1 LNIGEQFANPSSAGS
16 KVQMAKK
23 MRPHFVTCLVIAALA
38 NVSCTTV
45 DTQPLYR
52 PDDST
57 FLNYLGLSAAAFS
70 PSGQYAAVANFNTIW
85 IFKVDSM
92 KMWRHFYAN
101 DRFGTNNTLI
111 FLDENRIASTAKT
124 VLNRNGE
131 LQAAIKIWD
140 ISRATPIVIPLPELD
155 RYAISL
161 DYSESADTLAV
172 GGSNG
177 AVVLLKPD
185 IDGRY
190 LQESLPGLSGS
201 VLALEFSRDGG
212 LLAAGGVHHG
222 VPIWDLKSLS
232 EFGALPAEGGVYDL
246 ELIPGEQTLLVAG
259 RDLKLWNFQS
269 DDDVAELGNPS
280 LAGDYIAIGTMTATY
295 VALTAVVAMAGA
307 FSGEATSMPAPMSID
322 DFRGPGYEFCKR
334 ETAVSPNGN
343 YIVDVHAGKLKEKI
357 RIVDIREDK
366 VVATLNARGGNTCA
380 VAFSP
385 DGSKLLIANNRV
397 ARLYDVDTW
406 DFEDFV
412 LD

>member
-1 LNIGEQFANPSSAGS
+1 
-16 KVQMAKK
+16 

-38 NVSCTTV
+38 NVSCTAI
-45 DTQPLYR
+45 DTEPLYR
-52 PDDST
+52 QDNSGFPA
-57 FLNYLGLSAAAFS
+57 YLGLSAAAFS

-85 IFKVDSM
+85 ILRVDSM
-92 KMWRHFYAN
+92 KTWRHFPAN
-101 DRFGTNNTLI
+101 DRFGTNNTLT

-124 VLNRNGE
+124 VLHESGE
-131 LQAAIKIWD
+131 LQAAIRIWD
-140 ISRATPIVIPLPELD
+140 ISRSTPFVIPLPELD

-161 DYSESADTLAV
+161 VYSESADTLAV

-190 LQESLPGLSGS
+190 LQEALPGLSGS
-201 VLALEFSRDGG
+201 VLALEFSQDGG
-212 LLAAGGVHHG
+212 LLAAGGVHPG

-232 EFGALPAEGGVYDL
+232 EFSELPADGAVYDL
-246 ELIPGEQTLLVAG
+246 DLIPGEQTLLVAG
-259 RDLKLWNFQS
+259 RDLELWKFQS
-269 DDDVAELGNPS
+269 ADDVAELGNPS
-280 LAGDYIAIGTMTATY
+280 LAGDYITIGAMMATY
-295 VALTAVVAMAGA
+295 VALTPVVALAG
-307 FSGEATSMPAPMSID
+307 MPPPMFVD

-334 ETAVSPNGN
+334 ATAVSPTGN

-366 VVATLNARGGNTCA
+366 VVATLNPRGGNTCA